1 MRRVGEIIDVVN
13 GRYVI
18 RTSDDAVPEF
28 GSQLIDQ
35 ELDRI
40 GHVVDVFGPV
50 ERPYLTVATDKS
62 DPAVDRI
69 GERVY
74 TDRNRGAT
82 SGSDPHGVDT
92 E

>member
-13 GRYVI
+13 GRFVI

-28 GSQLIDQ
+28 GANLIDQ

-50 ERPYLTVATDKS
+50 ERPYLTVATDET
-62 DPAVDRI
+62 DPAVDKI
-69 GERVY
+69 GEPVY
-74 TDRNRGAT
+74 TDRDRGAN
-82 SGSDPHGVDT
+82 SGSGPHGVDT